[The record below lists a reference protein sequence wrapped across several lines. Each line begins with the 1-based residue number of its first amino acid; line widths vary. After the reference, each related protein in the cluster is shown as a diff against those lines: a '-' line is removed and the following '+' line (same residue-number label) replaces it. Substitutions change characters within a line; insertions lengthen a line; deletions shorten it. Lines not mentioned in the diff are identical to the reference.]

1 MLDEEIAH
9 FAVQYSS
16 KLGFKY
22 CEARVQRDT
31 YTSQS
36 LNNGVPDVP
45 LKGDFYGIGIRGIYK
60 GVMGFASTNVF
71 TKESVTKAIE
81 NLKRTLESVA
91 ATKKNEK
98 IQMSEEDVLTANW
111 AVDERTRF
119 EDLSLDWFLKKTK
132 ELDDIAKSET
142 KIKQRLIRLSG
153 SLQLKYFVNSDG
165 TIVRARIPRYL
176 LTAFI
181 TAYESS
187 DIAQRF
193 IEIGGSGGPEVLDRL
208 NTSEKFENEVK
219 TITKIV
225 GKRNAIKEGIYDVIV
240 GPEVAGIMAH
250 ESIGHPFEADRVRG
264 REGAQGG
271 ESYLRDIKSNKIGSS
286 EANISDDPTI
296 PFSYGY
302 FLFDEEG
309 VKARKKELVK
319 EGSVKELLHNRET
332 AGVLGIKS
340 NASARAANYTVEPI
354 IRMSNTYVEPG
365 EWTFEE
371 MIKNVKD
378 GLLINSFMEWNID
391 DRRLNQRYVGFEAYK
406 ISNSEISEPVK
417 GVIIE
422 TTTLNL
428 WSKLYARSKELEFSA
443 ATCGKGDPEQG
454 VPVWTGGPYLLF
466 KGLNLKVR

>member
-1 MLDEEIAH
+1 
-9 FAVQYSS
+9 
-16 KLGFKY
+16 
-22 CEARVQRDT
+22 
-31 YTSQS
+31 
-36 LNNGVPDVP
+36 
-45 LKGDFYGIGIRGIYK
+45 
-60 GVMGFASTNVF
+60 
-71 TKESVTKAIE
+71 
-81 NLKRTLESVA
+81 
-91 ATKKNEK
+91 
-98 IQMSEEDVLTANW
+98 MSEEDVLTANW

-132 ELDDIAKSET
+132 ELDEVAKSET
-142 KIKQRLIRLSG
+142 KIKQRLIKLSG
-153 SLQLKYFVNSDG
+153 SLQLKYFVNSEG

-181 TAYESS
+181 TAHESS

-208 NTSEKFENEVK
+208 NASEKFENEVK
-219 TITKIV
+219 TIAKIV
-225 GKRNAIKEGIYDVIV
+225 GKRNSIKEGTYDVIV

-319 EGSVKELLHNRET
+319 EGSVKELLNNRET
-332 AGVLGIKS
+332 AGDLGIKS

-378 GLLINSFMEWNID
+378 GLFINSFMEWNID

-466 KGLNLKVR
+466 KGLTLKVR

>member
-9 FAVQYSS
+9 FAIQYSS

-71 TKESVTKAIE
+71 TKESVTEAIE

-91 ATKKNEK
+91 ATRKNEK
-98 IQMSEEDVLTANW
+98 IKMSEEDVLTANW

-132 ELDDIAKSET
+132 ELDEVAKSET
-142 KIKQRLIRLSG
+142 KIKQRLIKLSG
-153 SLQLKYFVNSDG
+153 SLQLKYFVNSEG

-181 TAYESS
+181 TAHESS

-208 NTSEKFENEVK
+208 NASEKFENEVK
-219 TITKIV
+219 TIAKIV
-225 GKRNAIKEGIYDVIV
+225 GKRNSIKEGTYDVIV

-271 ESYLRDIKSNKIGSS
+271 ESYLRDIKSTK
-286 EANISDDPTI
+286 
-296 PFSYGY
+296 
-302 FLFDEEG
+302 
-309 VKARKKELVK
+309 
-319 EGSVKELLHNRET
+319 
-332 AGVLGIKS
+332 
-340 NASARAANYTVEPI
+340 
-354 IRMSNTYVEPG
+354 
-365 EWTFEE
+365 
-371 MIKNVKD
+371 
-378 GLLINSFMEWNID
+378 
-391 DRRLNQRYVGFEAYK
+391 
-406 ISNSEISEPVK
+406 
-417 GVIIE
+417 
-422 TTTLNL
+422 
-428 WSKLYARSKELEFSA
+428 
-443 ATCGKGDPEQG
+443 
-454 VPVWTGGPYLLF
+454 
-466 KGLNLKVR
+466 